1 MATPSVN
8 FLSYNGTGLDSV
20 KARWLRDLLKV
31 TKTDYCSIQEHF
43 KKNKGTFFRN
53 NFSDFE
59 TYFIPAFREKE
70 RDSGRAKGGL
80 AQLSSTK
87 YKVKTVRIPTKNFRL
102 QAQVLH
108 FPESI
113 LLWINSYFPTD
124 PLTVRYNDNELLE
137 VLSEVED
144 IMDKTEFD
152 NILWAG
158 DLNWDP
164 LRSSGFSE
172 TVARFM
178 EKVGLVSVWDKFP
191 VSHTH
196 IHTDY
201 TSTAT
206 LDHFM
211 VNEGLL
217 QAIKDAGA
225 LHLGDNLSRHSPI
238 MISINV
244 GDLPARKQ
252 NVKAKSK
259 QPAWYKADQENKD
272 EYTSALHDRLSLLT
286 LPDSLECSDPLCTN
300 VNHSHERDSFV
311 LDVMSSV
318 IEVTHVWRRET

>member
-1 MATPSVN
+1 
-8 FLSYNGTGLDSV
+8 
-20 KARWLRDLLKV
+20 
-31 TKTDYCSIQEHF
+31 
-43 KKNKGTFFRN
+43 
-53 NFSDFE
+53 
-59 TYFIPAFREKE
+59 
-70 RDSGRAKGGL
+70 
-80 AQLSSTK
+80 
-87 YKVKTVRIPTKNFRL
+87 
-102 QAQVLH
+102 
-108 FPESI
+108 
-113 LLWINSYFPTD
+113 
-124 PLTVRYNDNELLE
+124 
-137 VLSEVED
+137 
-144 IMDKTEFD
+144 MDKTEFD

-191 VSHTH
+191 VSHNH

-259 QPAWYKADQENKD
+259 QPAWYKVNRENKD

-318 IEVTHVWRRET
+318 IEVSHQTIPMSGGGKPKAKNPNNFCPIEQTIPGWSSEVEPYKKDAVFWHSVPGGQQEDL